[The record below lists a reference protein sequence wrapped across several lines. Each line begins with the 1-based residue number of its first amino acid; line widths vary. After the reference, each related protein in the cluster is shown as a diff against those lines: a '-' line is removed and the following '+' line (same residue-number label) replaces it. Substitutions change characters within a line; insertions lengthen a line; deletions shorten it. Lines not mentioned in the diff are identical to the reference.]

1 MNTPPPTPPTPP
13 TPPDDPLTDRVKG
26 ITKGI
31 GYLIASTLGILFL
44 IYALSANMHRGRGGV
59 FFWLAII
66 CISGLIKGLAYI
78 LKGNQKVQEE
88 EQKKQQQEEGCCSR
102 AFIITIVI
110 IFILALACCLFVSL
124 FGG

>member
-1 MNTPPPTPPTPP
+1 MNTPPP
-13 TPPDDPLTDRVKG
+13 TPPDDPLTDRAKG
-26 ITKGI
+26 CAKGI
-31 GYLIASTLGILFL
+31 GYLLVVTL
-44 IYALSANMHRGRGGV
+44 V
-59 FFWLAII
+59 FFGLVFNGDVKSLPWLFIVYFGFI
-66 CISGLIKGLAYI
+66 IKGFAYI

-88 EQKKQQQEEGCCSR
+88 EQKKQQQEEGGCSR